1 MPNVAFVREEVKKLL
16 PSYYLIRD
24 CIEGEPAIKKAGD
37 KYLPRP
43 NAEDVTP
50 ANIQRYKSYKERA
63 VFYNVTQHTL
73 AGLAGQVFARLPV
86 VEVPGYLDIVVKD
99 ADGGGV
105 SAEQLAKRVTLY
117 TLAYG
122 RSGLLVDY
130 PTTDAAATKDQ
141 LDKGEVRPTIN
152 AYAPWDVINWRK
164 IVRGSKEVLS
174 LVVLKETYVVSDDGF
189 EMKKAD
195 QWRVLRLVEDKYE
208 VTIWRKGGQQIYQI
222 AQGPFYPKD
231 AAGNNL
237 VEIPF
242 TFIGSENNDDTPDLP
257 PLYDLASIN
266 IAHYRNSAD
275 YEESCYIV
283 GQPTPYFSGLTEDWV
298 KNVLQGVIALG
309 SRGAVPLPVGG
320 DAGLLQ
326 AEPNTMPFEEMGH
339 KERQMVALG
348 AKIVQEKTTQRTATE
363 ASIENTAE
371 TSTLSSTAKNISAA
385 FKWAFEWCSIFV
397 NTTEVEVKY
406 DLNTDFDLSKMDPQ
420 ERAQLIAEWQAGA
433 ICFEEMR
440 ANLRRAGIAKLDDAE
455 AKQKID
461 EELALSVDL
470 GLEEAQAQADIAAQA
485 AAAAAAG
492 TKPAAKPPGA

>member
-1 MPNVAFVREEVKKLL
+1 MPNVAFIREEVKKLM
-16 PSYYLIRD
+16 PSYALIRD

-43 NAEDVTP
+43 NAEDVSP

-73 AGLAGQVFARLPV
+73 AGLAGQVFARMPV
-86 VEVPGYLDIVVKD
+86 VEVPNYLDVVIAD

-130 PTTDAAATKDQ
+130 PTTEAAATKEQ

-164 IVRGSKEVLS
+164 MVRGSKEILS
-174 LVVLKETYVVSDDGF
+174 LVVLKETYVVADDGF
-189 EMKKAD
+189 EMKKAE
-195 QWRVLRLVEDKYE
+195 QWRVLRLVNDKYE

-222 AQGPFYPKD
+222 AKGPYYPTD
-231 AAGNNL
+231 VAGNNL

-242 TFIGSENNDDTPDLP
+242 TFIGAENNDDTPDLP

-283 GQPTPYFSGLTEDWV
+283 GQPTPYFAGLTEDWV
-298 KNVLQGVIALG
+298 NNVLKGTIALG
-309 SRGAVPLPVGG
+309 SRGAVPLPEGG
-320 DAGLLQ
+320 SAGLLQ
-326 AEPNTMPFEEMGH
+326 AEANTMPFEAMEH

-371 TSTLSSTAKNISAA
+371 TSTLSSTAKNISSA
-385 FKWAFEWCSIFV
+385 FQWAFEWCSIFV
-397 NTTEVEVKY
+397 DTVEAKVKFE
-406 DLNTDFDLSKMDPQ
+406 LNSDFDLSKMTPQ
-420 ERAQLIAEWQAGA
+420 ERAQTVAEWQAGA

-440 ANLRRAGIAKLDDAE
+440 ANLRRAGVAKLDDAA
-455 AKQKID
+455 AKTKID
-461 EELALSVDL
+461 EELAQSIDL
-470 GLEEAQAQADIAAQA
+470 ENEAAQTAADIAAQA
-485 AAAAAAG
+485 AATAAAN
-492 TKPAAKPPGA
+492 KPKPTA